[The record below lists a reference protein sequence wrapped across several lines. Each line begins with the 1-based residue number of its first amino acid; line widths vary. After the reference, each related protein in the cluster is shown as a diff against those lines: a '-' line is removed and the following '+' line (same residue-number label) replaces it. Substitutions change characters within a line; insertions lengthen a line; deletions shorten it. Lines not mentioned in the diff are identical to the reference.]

1 MERNPWKLA
10 TIGMA
15 LVGTTALGTGLT
27 TAYVMRSPAVADA
40 QETVTSPRATTA
52 PRMAAIRPAVATRP
66 LAPAITTTTPA
77 TTAAPPRVTPVSTTA
92 PAPSDCATGGDRA
105 LRIAKPGVVGALL
118 GAGLG
123 AAGGAIA
130 DGGKAAGKGAL
141 IGGLAGAA
149 VGGGYGAYKTQNECG
164 TIFGDTFGS
173 RTTAAPMTG
182 ASPAAFGAAEGQGI
196 TVYNAR

>member
-27 TAYVMRSPAVADA
+27 TSYLARTPAPASA
-40 QETVTSPRATTA
+40 QDVTPSPRVVAT
-52 PRMAAIRPAVATRP
+52 PRALVATRP
-66 LAPAITTTTPA
+66 SVAPGPVVQVAPS
-77 TTAAPPRVTPVSTTA
+77 AAPPRVTPVSTGTTVSA
-92 PAPSDCATGGDRA
+92 DCTSGGDRA
-105 LRIAKPGVVGALL
+105 MRIAKPGAIGALI

-130 DGGKAAGKGAL
+130 DGGQAAGKGAL

-149 VGGGYGAYKTQNECG
+149 LGSGYGAYKTQNECG
-164 TIFGDTFGS
+164 TILGGAGTGNALVG
-173 RTTAAPMTG
+173 AA
-182 ASPAAFGAAEGQGI
+182 PAAFDGDRGQGI
-196 TVYNAR
+196 TVYSAR

>member
-27 TAYVMRSPAVADA
+27 TSYMLRTPAPADA
-40 QETVTSPRATTA
+40 QEATVAPKPAHAVVASMAPVA
-52 PRMAAIRPAVATRP
+52 PR
-66 LAPAITTTTPA
+66 
-77 TTAAPPRVTPVSTTA
+77 RVTPVSTTA
-92 PAPSDCATGGDRA
+92 AIPADCDTGGERA
-105 LRIAKPGVVGALL
+105 LRIAKPGAIGALL

-149 VGGGYGAYKTQNECG
+149 LGSGYGAYKTKNECG
-164 TIFGDTFGS
+164 TIFGDAFGNGF
-173 RTTAAPMTG
+173 TG
-182 ASPAAFGAAEGQGI
+182 TPASASPAAVGARGEGI

>member
-27 TAYVMRSPAVADA
+27 TAYMMRPPATAEA
-40 QETVTSPRATTA
+40 QEAVMPPQTTTVPRV
-52 PRMAAIRPAVATRP
+52 AASRPAVATRP
-66 LAPAITTTTPA
+66 LTPA
-77 TTAAPPRVTPVSTTA
+77 VTPTATPRVTPVSTTA
-92 PAPSDCATGGDRA
+92 AAPADCATGGDRA

-130 DGGKAAGKGAL
+130 DGGDAAGKGAL

-149 VGGGYGAYKTQNECG
+149 LGSGYGAYKTRNECG
-164 TIFGDTFGS
+164 TILGDTFGS
-173 RTTAAPMTG
+173 RPTATPTTG

>member
-27 TAYVMRSPAVADA
+27 TSYMLRTPAAADA
-40 QETVTSPRATTA
+40 QETAAAPKPARAVVASMAPVA
-52 PRMAAIRPAVATRP
+52 PRPLTRAVAP
-66 LAPAITTTTPA
+66 V
-77 TTAAPPRVTPVSTTA
+77 APPRVTPVSTTA
-92 PAPSDCATGGDRA
+92 TIPADCDTGGERA

-149 VGGGYGAYKTQNECG
+149 LGGGYGAYKTKQECG
-164 TIFGDTFGS
+164 TILG
-173 RTTAAPMTG
+173 
-182 ASPAAFGAAEGQGI
+182 
-196 TVYNAR
+196 NAR

>member
-15 LVGTTALGTGLT
+15 LVGTTALGAGLT
-27 TAYVMRSPAVADA
+27 TAYVMRSPAAADA
-40 QETVTSPRATTA
+40 QETVTTPRTTTT
-52 PRMAAIRPAVATRP
+52 PRMATIRPAVATRP
-66 LAPAITTTTPA
+66 LAPAVATTTPA
-77 TTAAPPRVTPVSTTA
+77 VTTATPRVTPVSTTA
-92 PAPSDCATGGDRA
+92 TAPADCATGGDRA

-130 DGGKAAGKGAL
+130 DGGQAAGKGAL

-164 TIFGDTFGS
+164 TIFGDTFGG
-173 RTTAAPMTG
+173 R
-182 ASPAAFGAAEGQGI
+182 PAATPATGGAPAFDAADGRGI
-196 TVYNAR
+196 TVYDAR

>member
-15 LVGTTALGTGLT
+15 LVGTTAFGTGIT
-27 TAYVMRSPAVADA
+27 TAYVMRGPASGDGTERAA
-40 QETVTSPRATTA
+40 APLATPAPRALVSAPVASA
-52 PRMAAIRPAVATRP
+52 PRPLDRVA
-66 LAPAITTTTPA
+66 APAR
-77 TTAAPPRVTPVSTTA
+77 PRVTPVSTAATTRA
-92 PAPSDCATGGDRA
+92 DCDTGGERA
-105 LRIAKPGVVGALL
+105 LRIAKPGVIGALL

-149 VGGGYGAYKTQNECG
+149 VGTGYGAYQTKNECG
-164 TIFGDTFGS
+164 TILGD
-173 RTTAAPMTG
+173 RLAAPAPALAPPATLDG
-182 ASPAAFGAAEGQGI
+182 ARGEAL

>member
-27 TAYVMRSPAVADA
+27 TAYMLRSPAAADA
-40 QETVTSPRATTA
+40 QETAPASRTTTA
-52 PRMAAIRPAVATRP
+52 PRVAAIRPAVATRP
-66 LAPAITTTTPA
+66 LAPVVTAGTPV
-77 TTAAPPRVTPVSTTA
+77 TTAATPRVTPVSTTA
-92 PAPSDCATGGDRA
+92 PAPTDCATGGDRA

-141 IGGLAGAA
+141 LGGLAGAA
-149 VGGGYGAYKTQNECG
+149 IGGGYGAYKTQNECG
-164 TIFGDTFGS
+164 TIFGDTFSG
-173 RTTAAPMTG
+173 RPTAAP
-182 ASPAAFGAAEGQGI
+182 AAGTAPVSFGAADGQGI